1 MPVLGLL
8 YPSIALAREVDPL
21 ELRVEETTR
30 DEYPLGRYYRDI
42 AEDRRVQWVSHPASL
57 IDFLASKLEEC
68 QQVAPAVDQ
77 IVKQMTGK

>member
-1 MPVLGLL
+1 
-8 YPSIALAREVDPL
+8 
-21 ELRVEETTR
+21 
-30 DEYPLGRYYRDI
+30 
-42 AEDRRVQWVSHPASL
+42 L

>member
-8 YPSIALAREVDPL
+8 YPSIALASVVDPL
-21 ELRVEETTR
+21 KLRVEETTH

-77 IVKQMTGK
+77 VVKQMTGK